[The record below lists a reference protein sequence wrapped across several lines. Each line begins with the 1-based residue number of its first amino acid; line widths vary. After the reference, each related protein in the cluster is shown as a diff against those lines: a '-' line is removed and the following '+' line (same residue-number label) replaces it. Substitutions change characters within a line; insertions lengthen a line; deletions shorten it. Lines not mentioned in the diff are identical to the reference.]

1 VTIGMASKD
10 DVVSLTGVITGIN
23 RGGIFNVEVETG
35 VPPEKRQVLARTSG
49 KMKQF
54 MIKLVIGDRVDLE
67 FSPYDL
73 TQGRIVY
80 RHK

>member
-1 VTIGMASKD
+1 MSNKD
-10 DVVSLTGVITGIN
+10 DVIQMPGVITGIN
-23 RGGIFNVEVETG
+23 RGGIFNAEVEFG
-35 VPPEKRQVLARTSG
+35 NPPVKQQVLARTSG
-49 KMKQF
+49 KMRQF
-54 MIKLVIGDRVDLE
+54 MIKLVIGDVVDLE